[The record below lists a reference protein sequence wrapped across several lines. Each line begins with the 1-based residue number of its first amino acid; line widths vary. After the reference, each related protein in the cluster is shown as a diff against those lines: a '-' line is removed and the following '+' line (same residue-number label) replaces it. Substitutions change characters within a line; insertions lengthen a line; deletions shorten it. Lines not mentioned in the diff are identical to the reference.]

1 MSDMVDS
8 GRYAFEAW
16 ARQTPSPAHGICF
29 YDRWL
34 GTFNPEMP
42 AEEACAR
49 LLEGKLTPSAEAA
62 FMRGWNQAQA
72 QYRTTPQRPTGHKE
86 ST

>member
-1 MSDMVDS
+1 MADMVDA

-16 ARQTPSPAHGICF
+16 ASRTPSPAHGICF
-29 YDRWL
+29 KDRWL
-34 GTFNPEMP
+34 GPFNPEMP

-49 LLEGKLTPSAEAA
+49 LLEGKLTPSAEMA
-62 FMRGWNQAQA
+62 FMRGWTQAQA
-72 QYRTTPQRPTGHKE
+72 QYHNTAERPTGHKE